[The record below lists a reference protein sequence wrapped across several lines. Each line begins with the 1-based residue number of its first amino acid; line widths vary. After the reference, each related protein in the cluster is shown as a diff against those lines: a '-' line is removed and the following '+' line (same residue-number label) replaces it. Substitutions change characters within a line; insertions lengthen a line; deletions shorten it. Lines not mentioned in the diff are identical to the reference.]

1 MKLCSCNKCNGIFED
16 MNPQTGAPEFDIKQH
31 TDLPALVHCY
41 DKDDVEQKHPFWGC
55 PICLTDS
62 YLSDNVDVEK
72 LKEIENK

>member
-41 DKDDVEQKHPFWGC
+41 DKDDVEQIVIYQIMLMWK
-55 PICLTDS
+55 S
-62 YLSDNVDVEK
+62 
-72 LKEIENK
+72 